1 MVDFSSTPKSIE
13 FVSDICSI
21 FEKQKSDLINLL
33 IGTRKNINCFH
44 LAKAKLHRETKDES
58 QSFLHRKW
66 RLRCRRLVVHR
77 VTESIGIRPIILYGK
92 QFGDYHVF
100 ILYPSRWINPRD
112 YTSAAEK
119 LASSE

>member
-1 MVDFSSTPKSIE
+1 M
-13 FVSDICSI
+13 
-21 FEKQKSDLINLL
+21 
-33 IGTRKNINCFH
+33 GTRKNINWFN
-44 LAKAKLHRETKDES
+44 LAKAKLPRETKGES

-66 RLRCRRLVVHR
+66 RFRQALSSRLVVHR